1 MKKTVL
7 GIAAVLAVLT
17 VSINQSTLANA
28 TVIGGFCGTCM
39 STNVACQWYCSECD
53 NIFTAIDGTYG
64 PAKDVSG
71 RCTCGAD
78 ASQGTANVPIEGSI
92 IIEHP

>member
-7 GIAAVLAVLT
+7 GIAAVLAVLM
-17 VSINQSTLANA
+17 VSINLSTLANA
-28 TVIGGFCGTCM
+28 SVIGGFCGTCM
-39 STNVACQWYCSECD
+39 STNVACQWYCPECD

-71 RCTCGAD
+71 RCACGAD